1 VSAPNQSERVPRS
14 EPLIRRIF
22 FPTDL
27 SPESDRAFGH
37 ARLLAARLGAGVTLY
52 HAIEIAPARW
62 VRAAGREEELRHIL
76 ATEAR
81 ALLAARSSFLDG
93 PRDIVIDEEVSAAP
107 GLADISVLRTIHTLR
122 PDLVVMAT
130 HSRGALGAFFLGSVA
145 QEVLAH
151 AGRPVLVVGPGC
163 KAAPAGYRRIVVATD
178 LSEASRRALP
188 YAALLSSRF
197 DAEVIAVHVV
207 PRPLLT
213 ALSDDTRA
221 VTATVPDTS
230 TLRAFLGDLA
240 PSGIQPRVEQG
251 APWERIV
258 SVAREEHADLIV
270 MATNGADSL
279 GERLL
284 GSQTERVIRRAP
296 CPVLAV

>member
-1 VSAPNQSERVPRS
+1 VTAPDRSESVPRP
-14 EPLIRRIF
+14 EPVIRHIL

-37 ARLLAARLGAGVTLY
+37 ARLLAVRLGASVTLY
-52 HAIEIAPARW
+52 HALEIPPAA
-62 VRAAGREEELRHIL
+62 RAAGREEELRHTL
-76 ATEAR
+76 EQAAR
-81 ALLAARSSFLDG
+81 SLLAARSSLLDG
-93 PRDIVIDEEVSAAP
+93 PRDIVIDDGVSGATTH
-107 GLADISVLRTIHTLR
+107 ADISLLRHIHTR
-122 PDLVVMAT
+122 QPDLVVMAT
-130 HSRGALGAFFLGSVA
+130 HSRGALGVLFLGSVA

-151 AGRPVLVVGPGC
+151 GGRPVLVVGPGC

-178 LSEASRRALP
+178 LSEASRRAFP
-188 YAALLSSRF
+188 YVALLSSRF
-197 DAEVIAVHVV
+197 DTDLIAVHVV

-213 ALSDDTRA
+213 ALSDNTRA
-221 VTATVPDTS
+221 LAAAVPDTS

-240 PSGIQPRVEQG
+240 PSGVQPRVEQG
-251 APWERIV
+251 AAWERIV